1 MTTRDSSRKA
11 FDGTWEIMWTK
22 VWRKD
27 ALDLDGPAFI
37 RFEKQLGADQGE
49 FKMIAVQGWLDC
61 RYGERDG
68 RPAVE
73 FSWQGTDEGDERCG
87 RGWAVLVSESELR
100 GWLFFHCGDDSEF
113 NARRS
118 TGATESRRSRKG
130 RSPKVR
136 Q

>member
-1 MTTRDSSRKA
+1 MTARDSRAA
-11 FDGTWEIMWTK
+11 FAGAWEIRWTK

-27 ALDLDGPAFI
+27 VLDLDGRAVI
-37 RFEKQLGADQGE
+37 RFEKQGDADLGE

-73 FSWQGTDEGDERCG
+73 FSWQGVDEGDERCG
-87 RGWAVLVSESELR
+87 RGWAVLESESELR

-113 NARRS
+113 TARRAAG
-118 TGATESRRSRKG
+118 TTESRRSRKR
-130 RSPKVR
+130 RSPKMR